1 MQIVRPVK
9 TADLENLMRLAKK
22 TGGGM
27 TSMPADLKLLS
38 KRIADSV
45 KACGAKFTDKDV
57 ATYFMVLED
66 VETGD
71 LVGTSAVYTNV
82 GLNLPFYTYKVLRVM
97 QRCPEL
103 DHIQETRLLTL
114 TNDFT
119 GSTEIGSLFLL
130 PEFRIS
136 GNGSLLSRARY
147 MLMGNRPERFGEK
160 TIAEMRGFRDE
171 NDQSPVW
178 EQLGKKFFG
187 IAFDE
192 ADIMSGVSD
201 KRFISDLMP
210 KYPIYIDLLPKDAQA
225 AIGVPFP
232 ASVPALKMLEKE
244 GFKYTNYVDIFD
256 GGPTV
261 EAYTQDIYTIRQ
273 TQTRRISGFS
283 NLPETKNKQLI
294 ATDGLADFKCCLA
307 DVEEDG
313 PRVKINHNLAD
324 ILGLK
329 IGDKIKV
336 APGRVVNE
344 DRFGAKSQ

>member
-1 MQIVRPVK
+1 MQIVRPVQ
-9 TADLENLMRLAKK
+9 TADLDNLMRLAKK

-27 TSMPADLKLLS
+27 TSMPADLKLLA

-45 KACGAKFTDKDV
+45 KACGTKFTDKDV

-210 KYPIYIDLLPKDAQA
+210 KYPIYIDLLPKAAQE

-232 ASVPALKMLEKE
+232 ASMPALKMLEKE
-244 GFKYTNYVDIFD
+244 GFKFTNYVDIFD

-283 NLPETKNKQLI
+283 DLPETKNKQLI
-294 ATDGLADFKCCLA
+294 ATEGLADFKCCLA

-313 PRVKINHNLAD
+313 PRIKINQNLAD

-329 IGDKIKV
+329 IGDRIKV
-336 APGRVVNE
+336 APGRVVNNHK
-344 DRFGAKSQ
+344 FGVKNQ